1 MQPPKRARTNKRDI
15 LVCENKKMNIIL
27 FKLKLNMGQ
36 SKVDA
41 AIELKFIEDLYIG
54 KIAIFK

>member
-15 LVCENKKMNIIL
+15 LVCENKKINIL